1 MKRNFIFLSYCL
13 LSFSVLTFSGCS
25 DDDSSDVVPDDPT
38 DQPDPPA
45 NGDPEDPD
53 VNYDEF
59 LVAHFQFDGDVVDAS
74 ANKLDATLIGEFNEV
89 EAINSSGIFL
99 NEEDGVNE
107 CGNAGGSYVTLPT
120 LGEIWQEGFTVT
132 AWVKF
137 TENRKFERIIDLG
150 NGWGEDEGLPITLSR
165 NDTLNDLVLTSW
177 INSNPVTNRDKG
189 RLIAKD
195 VIKNG
200 EFQFVAATISPA
212 GEMKIYL
219 DGELVAEKAEGH
231 GIVNVTRTQNFIG
244 HSNYCEEDDDF
255 RGVMDEVRL
264 YKKNLPAEEIVE
276 IYNLR

>member
-13 LSFSVLTFSGCS
+13 LFFSMITFLSCSS
-25 DDDSSDVVPDDPT
+25 DDDSSNVIPDDPIDEPEVPGT
-38 DQPDPPA
+38 
-45 NGDPEDPD
+45 EDPD
-53 VNYDEF
+53 VNYDDF
-59 LVAHFQFDGDVVDAS
+59 LVAYYKFDGNLEDAS
-74 ANKLDATLIGEFNEV
+74 AKKLDATLVGEFNEV
-89 EAINSSGIFL
+89 EAVHGAGIFL

-107 CGNAGGSYVTLPT
+107 CGKAGGSFVQLPA
-120 LGEIWQEGFTVT
+120 LDEIWQEGFTVT

-177 INSNPVTNRDKG
+177 INKNPVTNRDKG

-212 GEMKIYL
+212 GEMKLYI

-231 GIVNVTRTQNFIG
+231 GIVNVQRTQNFIG

-255 RGVMDEVRL
+255 RGVMDELRL
-264 YKKNLPAEEIVE
+264 YNKNLPAEEIAR
-276 IYNLR
+276 IFGLQ